1 MFLDICR
8 QMRKKS
14 LAKETWMKCLN
25 GDDVGIGNCGSSGN
39 GGSGGN
45 GHNDDGLVMKMMTMT
60 T

>member
-1 MFLDICR
+1 
-8 QMRKKS
+8 
-14 LAKETWMKCLN
+14 MKCLN